1 MQCCACLLR
10 VSFSHPSI
18 CRRGNSIPFTFRMKA
33 NVNDLRKV
41 MELQVHAARCPC
53 GQMQRPELIVST
65 LQGCW
70 ARTSGRLWNLSDCAV
85 RNHKRLKS
93 RRQKVKKQKEHKVPS
108 LVLKFLF
115 FVYPTCVVEGKVLW
129 PSNGVPSSEIFQP
142 LHTLRIS

>member
-1 MQCCACLLR
+1 MQRCACLLR
-10 VSFSHPSI
+10 VSFSHPGI

-41 MELQVHAARCPC
+41 MEVQVHAARCPC

-115 FVYPTCVVEGKVLW
+115 LSIPPVLW
-129 PSNGVPSSEIFQP
+129 RERCYGHPTVSPLLRSSN
-142 LHTLRIS
+142 LCTL